1 MRPDSPTQQKIKQR
15 EEDIIEAALL
25 RIECTGYGSLT
36 LEQLA
41 RDIGCS
47 KGTIYNH
54 FSNKEDLLLELGSRC
69 YEGQQKFYNRLDNYE
84 GNSREKIM
92 GIFLAYQIYSFLNPG
107 LFSCILNLQNTSVM
121 GKASQERLN
130 RYRTEEMRVVSRL
143 VTTIQGGFDAC
154 EKREGSEKIEKTPAN
169 FLNLAFAGWA
179 LAFGNIS
186 LMMSSQGAFLTQ
198 QADRERQ
205 LFASVQ
211 IFLDGTGWQ
220 PLSSEKDYE
229 KSWHEIGEL
238 FFAAELDELK
248 RRQLNKKG

>member
-15 EEDIIEAALL
+15 EEDVIEAALL
-25 RIECTGYGSLT
+25 RIEASGYASLT

-41 RDIGCS
+41 RDISCS

-54 FSNKEDLLLELGSRC
+54 FANKEDLLLELGIRC
-69 YEGQQKFYNRLDNYE
+69 YEGQQQFYNRLDNYE
-84 GNSREKIM
+84 GNSREKMM

-154 EKREGSEKIEKTPAN
+154 KKKEGSEKIEETPAN
-169 FLNLAFAGWA
+169 LLNLAFAGWA

-205 LFASVQ
+205 LFTSVQ

-229 KSWHEIGEL
+229 KSWHEIGQL
-238 FFAAELDELK
+238 FFAAELNELK
-248 RRQLNKKG
+248 RRKLNKKG